1 MTPGLPLSLRFSG
14 SRAGASVAP
23 GGSAGLL
30 LALPLLA
37 LLFGAA
43 PEAFAQAIGGPYTV
57 PSTWSLRPAGDP
69 GGTGFRLLFVTS
81 TRRDAGAQDISVYNR
96 FVQSAAAR
104 GDAAITPY
112 GAQFRALASTAQID
126 ARDNTET
133 TGTGVPIYWLNGDKV
148 ADDYV
153 ALYNDHVWDSF
164 VRTDENGNAYAGDGN
179 QYIWTGSLKNGQKH
193 PTVFLGSSAG
203 PKAGNLS
210 PLPGNIIG
218 PDPRPIE
225 FSTQP
230 RGSQYPLY
238 ALSPIFVADIS
249 DRTWVT
255 PTALDLDEGRSTTY
269 TVALNTDPGVD
280 VTVTATPDDDSAVR
294 VHAGG
299 GAPAASVTLT
309 FTHGS
314 SGNWSAPQTVTVTA
328 AEDADTDSEQNVRI
342 AHAVSA
348 ASGPYASVSSDRVEV
363 DVTDNDY
370 IPAITFVSA
379 VSSAGEAG
387 GTHNVNVRLDRAA
400 GAKIELAYT
409 LSGTAARASDYEILG
424 VTSDS
429 GTLYIASGATAAAI
443 PVAIADDFLVE
454 GDESVVLTLQGAAAY
469 TLGAATVHTLTI
481 QDNDKPEISFGYASS
496 SAGEAAGTRNLP
508 ANLNQAA
515 VSDFTLAYTI
525 SGTATQ
531 GDDYEIA
538 GATGNS
544 GAVDVSVGDKTVE
557 IPVAIV
563 DDSAVEVSETVV
575 LTLQGG
581 AAYTLGAAT
590 VHTLTIQDNDKP
602 AVSFASA
609 SSSAS
614 EAAGMRNVTANLD
627 QAAVSDFTLAYTIS
641 GTATQ
646 GDDYE
651 IAGATSNS
659 GTVDVPAGATT
670 AAIPVALVDDSVV
683 EDSETVV
690 LTLEAGARYTL
701 GSPQAYTLTILDSET
716 PRIVANPRTLNLK
729 EGGDEGSY
737 MLSLAAEPGGSVT
750 VTPISSDAD
759 AVTVSAA
766 LQFDGS
772 NWQDPQSVTVAPQD
786 DMDADDENVT
796 ITHAV
801 TGYGSLV
808 SGPEVIVGVEDDETP
823 MTAGVDV
830 SVLTLS
836 LAEGGA
842 NESYTVALRTDP
854 GGAATVTP
862 VSSDADAVA
871 VSAALQFNSSNWRE
885 PQTVTVAP
893 QDDTDA
899 DDENVTI
906 THSVTGYGGVPNGP
920 SIGVKVVDDD
930 EPTAVASFASSS
942 ASMGEDAGA
951 GGVTVNFSP
960 ALASDVTLRYAVTG
974 TATKGKDYTMAHA
987 SSVDAPASAT
997 DATIPIT
1004 IMDDAAEERD
1014 EMVVFTLQ
1022 AGTGYEVGNPSTYT
1036 LVITDDDA
1044 PPAPPPVAPSAV
1056 SLSASPNPV
1065 MEGEEATVM
1074 VSLSQLVSR
1083 AVTIPLVLTAGT
1095 AEAGDYG
1102 ALASIVIEANEP
1114 SGMGVIPTVADDD
1127 ADDETFTVALGD
1139 LPDGVLAGSPSSVEI
1154 TVMDSGG
1161 PTSAEEE
1168 IPAAFALEQNYPN
1181 PFNPATTIAFS
1192 LDKAQHATLTVYD
1205 LLGHE
1210 VRVLVD
1216 GVQPAARRVV
1226 SFDASDLASGTYIYV
1241 LRTEAR
1247 TVAKTMA
1254 LLK

>member
-1 MTPGLPLSLRFSG
+1 M
-14 SRAGASVAP
+14 
-23 GGSAGLL
+23 
-30 LALPLLA
+30 
-37 LLFGAA
+37 
-43 PEAFAQAIGGPYTV
+43 
-57 PSTWSLRPAGDP
+57 
-69 GGTGFRLLFVTS
+69 
-81 TRRDAGAQDISVYNR
+81 
-96 FVQSAAAR
+96 
-104 GDAAITPY
+104 
-112 GAQFRALASTAQID
+112 
-126 ARDNTET
+126 
-133 TGTGVPIYWLNGDKV
+133 
-148 ADDYV
+148 
-153 ALYNDHVWDSF
+153 
-164 VRTDENGNAYAGDGN
+164 
-179 QYIWTGSLKNGQKH
+179 
-193 PTVFLGSSAG
+193 
-203 PKAGNLS
+203 
-210 PLPGNIIG
+210 
-218 PDPRPIE
+218 
-225 FSTQP
+225 
-230 RGSQYPLY
+230 
-238 ALSPIFVADIS
+238 
-249 DRTWVT
+249 
-255 PTALDLDEGRSTTY
+255 
-269 TVALNTDPGVD
+269 
-280 VTVTATPDDDSAVR
+280 TVT
-294 VHAGG
+294 
-299 GAPAASVTLT
+299 
-309 FTHGS
+309 
-314 SGNWSAPQTVTVTA
+314 
-328 AEDADTDSEQNVRI
+328 
-342 AHAVSA
+342 
-348 ASGPYASVSSDRVEV
+348 
-363 DVTDNDY
+363 
-370 IPAITFVSA
+370 
-379 VSSAGEAG
+379 
-387 GTHNVNVRLDRAA
+387 
-400 GAKIELAYT
+400 
-409 LSGTAARASDYEILG
+409 
-424 VTSDS
+424 
-429 GTLYIASGATAAAI
+429 
-443 PVAIADDFLVE
+443 
-454 GDESVVLTLQGAAAY
+454 
-469 TLGAATVHTLTI
+469 
-481 QDNDKPEISFGYASS
+481 
-496 SAGEAAGTRNLP
+496 
-508 ANLNQAA
+508 
-515 VSDFTLAYTI
+515 
-525 SGTATQ
+525 
-531 GDDYEIA
+531 
-538 GATGNS
+538 
-544 GAVDVSVGDKTVE
+544 
-557 IPVAIV
+557 
-563 DDSAVEVSETVV
+563 
-575 LTLQGG
+575 
-581 AAYTLGAAT
+581 
-590 VHTLTIQDNDKP
+590 
-602 AVSFASA
+602 
-609 SSSAS
+609 
-614 EAAGMRNVTANLD
+614 
-627 QAAVSDFTLAYTIS
+627 
-641 GTATQ
+641 
-646 GDDYE
+646 
-651 IAGATSNS
+651 
-659 GTVDVPAGATT
+659 
-670 AAIPVALVDDSVV
+670 
-683 EDSETVV
+683 
-690 LTLEAGARYTL
+690 
-701 GSPQAYTLTILDSET
+701 
-716 PRIVANPRTLNLK
+716 
-729 EGGDEGSY
+729 
-737 MLSLAAEPGGSVT
+737 
-750 VTPISSDAD
+750 
-759 AVTVSAA
+759 
-766 LQFDGS
+766 
-772 NWQDPQSVTVAPQD
+772 PQD

-871 VSAALQFNSSNWRE
+871 VSAALQFDSSNWRE

-906 THSVTGYGGVPNGP
+906 THSVAGYGGVPNGP

-974 TATKGKDYTMAHA
+974 TATKGSDYTMAHA
-987 SSVDAPASAT
+987 SSVDAPANAT

-1004 IMDDAAEERD
+1004 IMDDGAEERD

-1022 AGTGYEVGNPSTYT
+1022 AGAGYEVGNPSTYT

-1044 PPAPPPVAPSAV
+1044 PPAPPSAV

-1074 VSLSQLVSR
+1074 VSLSQLVFR

-1161 PTSAEEE
+1161 ATSAKEE